1 MNNTERK
8 WYFLCK
14 EIIPIL
20 ITLGVVLEPLV
31 DLDKISDT
39 FLYVD
44 VALFAVCVLIYIIG
58 GVYFIRKHYTTLNS
72 YVSFTKLTFIAETV
86 LCLFGVVLAYMM
98 KDTGQ
103 YYTLAVW
110 YGVGLLDWVAPD
122 RGTLQ
127 KK

>member
-20 ITLGVVLEPLV
+20 ITLGVVLEPLS
-31 DLDKISDT
+31 DKVSDT

>member
-20 ITLGVVLEPLV
+20 IT
-31 DLDKISDT
+31 
-39 FLYVD
+39 
-44 VALFAVCVLIYIIG
+44 FAVCVLIYIIG